1 VPTWKR
7 YLLFQIPGW
16 IIATAVVTSLW
27 YWRILPLWLSVLCFS
42 VWLLKDL
49 LLYPLTRTA
58 YETAAKTGPAALVG
72 TKGVAEGNL
81 APDGYIRIRGELWR
95 AVSEPADQMIF
106 AGTQVEILSAEGMR
120 VYVRPIGMDRRQ

>member
-1 VPTWKR
+1 
-7 YLLFQIPGW
+7 
-16 IIATAVVTSLW
+16 
-27 YWRILPLWLSVLCFS
+27 VLCFS

-49 LLYPLTRTA
+49 LLYPFTRTA
-58 YETAAKTGPAALVG
+58 YETAAKTGSAALVG

-81 APDGYIRIRGELWR
+81 APDGYVRIRGELWR
-95 AVSEPADQMIF
+95 AVSEPTDQMIF